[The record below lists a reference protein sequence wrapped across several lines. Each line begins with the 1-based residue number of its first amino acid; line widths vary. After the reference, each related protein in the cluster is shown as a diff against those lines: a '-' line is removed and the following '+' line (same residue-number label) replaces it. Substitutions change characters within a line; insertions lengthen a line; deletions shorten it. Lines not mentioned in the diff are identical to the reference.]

1 MSELAKKR
9 LGFISFIQFIGV
21 LSVIY
26 GHSMNSIE
34 VPHWLLETKYWVYT
48 YHMPLFFLVS
58 AYLFSFYG
66 GFAHK
71 GGYKKTLWV
80 KFERLIIPY
89 VIWNVFFI
97 APKYFFAD
105 YSVDHID
112 FTPGYFLHIMLSPR
126 DNILGSTWFLFA
138 LFEMFAIALL
148 FERFK
153 ANKRLWIPVT
163 MILIVINCFG
173 AHERFLAVGDLMKNG
188 IYFWVG
194 LLLGTVDLSKLEEWA
209 RDKSIILTFVF
220 ICVAG
225 TIIWAFNHDGI
236 DSSILVNTCFLGFS
250 VILLLGIIQV
260 KYDINH
266 SFIEFVSVNSFA
278 IYIMHWPIL
287 MVIRAVVN
295 YKLHW
300 PPVACML
307 TMFIGGLVIACGIA
321 WMLRKM
327 NWPIM
332 KGIRKYV
339 FGM

>member
-1 MSELAKKR
+1 
-9 LGFISFIQFIGV
+9 
-21 LSVIY
+21 
-26 GHSMNSIE
+26 
-34 VPHWLLETKYWVYT
+34 
-48 YHMPLFFLVS
+48 
-58 AYLFSFYG
+58 
-66 GFAHK
+66 
-71 GGYKKTLWV
+71 
-80 KFERLIIPY
+80 
-89 VIWNVFFI
+89 
-97 APKYFFAD
+97 
-105 YSVDHID
+105 
-112 FTPGYFLHIMLSPR
+112 
-126 DNILGSTWFLFA
+126 
-138 LFEMFAIALL
+138 
-148 FERFK
+148 
-153 ANKRLWIPVT
+153 

-321 WMLRKM
+321 YMLRKM

>member
-1 MSELAKKR
+1 
-9 LGFISFIQFIGV
+9 
-21 LSVIY
+21 
-26 GHSMNSIE
+26 
-34 VPHWLLETKYWVYT
+34 
-48 YHMPLFFLVS
+48 
-58 AYLFSFYG
+58 
-66 GFAHK
+66 
-71 GGYKKTLWV
+71 
-80 KFERLIIPY
+80 
-89 VIWNVFFI
+89 
-97 APKYFFAD
+97 
-105 YSVDHID
+105 
-112 FTPGYFLHIMLSPR
+112 MLSPR
-126 DNILGSTWFLFA
+126 DNILGHTWFLFA

-153 ANKRLWIPVT
+153 ANNRLWIPVT

>member
-1 MSELAKKR
+1 MSESAKKR

-80 KFERLIIPY
+80 KFERLILPY
-89 VIWNVFFI
+89 VIWNVLFI

-126 DNILGSTWFLFA
+126 DNILGHTWFLFA
-138 LFEMFAIALL
+138 LFEMFAIALF

-321 WMLRKM
+321 YMLRKM

>member
-1 MSELAKKR
+1 MSETAKKR
-9 LGFISFIQFIGV
+9 LGFVSFIQFVGV

-26 GHSMNSIE
+26 GHSMNSID

-66 GFAHK
+66 GFSHK
-71 GGYKKTLWV
+71 GGYKKTLWS

-89 VIWNVFFI
+89 FIWNVLFI

-105 YSVDHID
+105 YSVDQIEL
-112 FTPGYFLHIMLSPR
+112 TPEYFFHIMLSPR
-126 DNILGSTWFLFA
+126 DNILGHTWFLFA
-138 LFEMFAIALL
+138 LFEMFVLAIL
-148 FERFK
+148 FEKLK
-153 ANKRLWIPVT
+153 ANKRLWIPVSAVL
-163 MILIVINCFG
+163 LIVYCFG
-173 AHERFLAVGDLMKNG
+173 YSNSFLAIGDLMMNG

-194 LLLGTVDLSKLEEWA
+194 LLLGTVDLTKLREYSK
-209 RDKSIILTFVF
+209 DKSLFSAFLFLCVF
-220 ICVAG
+220 G
-225 TIIWAFNHDGI
+225 TIVWAFTHTGR
-236 DSSILVNTCFLGFS
+236 DSTMLVNTCVLGFS
-250 VILLLGIIQV
+250 IILLLGLLQI
-260 KYDINH
+260 KYNINN

-287 MVIRAVVN
+287 MVIRAVVS
-295 YKLHW
+295 YKLHLS
-300 PPVACML
+300 PVVCML
-307 TMFIGGLVIACGIA
+307 SMFIGGLAISCGIA
-321 WMLRKM
+321 YLLRKM